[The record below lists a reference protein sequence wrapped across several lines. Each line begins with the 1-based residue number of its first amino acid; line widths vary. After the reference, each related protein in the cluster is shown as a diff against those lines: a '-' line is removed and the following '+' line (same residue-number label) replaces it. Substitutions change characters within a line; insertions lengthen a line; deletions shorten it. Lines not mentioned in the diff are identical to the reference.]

1 MSTILLPYPA
11 AYGTSP
17 LECGEIAARNVTLE
31 MDCFQNHH
39 LKRWKIWVNLFNYDR
54 NRAAFWRALHAW
66 GRKVPH
72 HSGSVRRAGVACLRE
87 DYQ

>member
-39 LKRWKIWVNLFNYDR
+39 LKRWKIWVNLFNYT
-54 NRAAFWRALHAW
+54 AVTL
-66 GRKVPH
+66 K
-72 HSGSVRRAGVACLRE
+72 SGSCRVT
-87 DYQ
+87 